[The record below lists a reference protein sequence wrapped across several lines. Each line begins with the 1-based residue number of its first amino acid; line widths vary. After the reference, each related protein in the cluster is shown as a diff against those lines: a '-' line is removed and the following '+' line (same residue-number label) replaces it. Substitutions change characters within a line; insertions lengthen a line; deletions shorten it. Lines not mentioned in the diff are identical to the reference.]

1 MGKLKMF
8 SKITLCLAGLSLVAF
23 LFCHLA
29 LTDINHVLTDVNHG
43 ETDLS
48 LEWAVLRIAAVIF
61 LAFII
66 STILTIRQVFKIS

>member
-1 MGKLKMF
+1 MNNLRMY
-8 SKITLCLAGLSLVAF
+8 SKITLFLAGLSLVAF

-29 LTDINHVLTDVNHG
+29 LTDINHG

-48 LEWAVLRIAAVIF
+48 LEWTVLRIAAIIF

-66 STILTIRQVFKIS
+66 STLLTIRQVFKIT

>member
-1 MGKLKMF
+1 MNNLKIF
-8 SKITLCLAGLSLVAF
+8 SKITLCLAGLSLVAL

-29 LTDINHVLTDVNHG
+29 LTDIYHG

-48 LEWAVLRIAAVIF
+48 LEWTILRIAAVIF

-66 STILTIRQVFKIS
+66 STVLTIRQVFKMS